1 MSSRGGWIRRPL
13 AEPDQ
18 YAGAAFYRPRD
29 DTVVSVRFGAATPVV
44 VSTAC
49 APPAEPRR
57 PAAGAGTADEGAGP
71 MRNGAEPETYRV
83 GDDAESGSG
92 EDQGRPR
99 YRGRAPAGTLES

>member
-44 VSTAC
+44 VSTGC
-49 APPAEPRR
+49 RR
-57 PAAGAGTADEGAGP
+57 GSAFEDWPDGADVVPDRLRTTGRALAAGGG
-71 MRNGAEPETYRV
+71 R
-83 GDDAESGSG
+83 GDG
-92 EDQGRPR
+92 
-99 YRGRAPAGTLES
+99 